1 MVEHGWHCL
10 QTEEDD
16 PSGDT
21 YSVWKIADDCFHV
34 LKMMMMT
41 VDSYLLCQT
50 SRFKRHNEVRI
61 RYV

>member
-1 MVEHGWHCL
+1 
-10 QTEEDD
+10 
-16 PSGDT
+16 
-21 YSVWKIADDCFHV
+21 
-34 LKMMMMT
+34 MMMMT